1 MKRLP
6 VLLLCLM
13 ALGACSSMPSWF
25 PGKSEPAAPVAAKPA
40 APLVDSSGRPL
51 VMVDGVAIERVE
63 FRPGVSSVTVE
74 RMGRQAGCAG
84 GMGAGLMTP
93 PGPVEV
99 YRMTC
104 EDGKTFRARCELRQC
119 KVM

>member
-13 ALGACSSMPSWF
+13 ALGACSSMPSWWS
-25 PGKSEPAAPVAAKPA
+25 GKPAPAPLAVKPA
-40 APLVDSSGRPL
+40 AALLDSSGRPL

-74 RMGRQAGCAG
+74 RMGRQAGCTG

-99 YRMTC
+99 YRMMC
-104 EDGKTFRARCELRQC
+104 EDGKTFKARCELRQC

>member
-1 MKRLP
+1 VKRLP

-13 ALGACSSMPSWF
+13 ALSACSSIPGWW
-25 PGKSEPAAPVAAKPA
+25 PGKPEPVAPVAAKPA
-40 APLVDSSGRPL
+40 APLVDSNGRPL

-63 FRPGVSSVTVE
+63 FQPGVSSVTVE
-74 RMGRQAGCAG
+74 RMGRQAGCMG

-93 PGPVEV
+93 AGPVEV

-104 EDGKTFRARCELRQC
+104 EDGRIYKARCELRQC
-119 KVM
+119 KAM